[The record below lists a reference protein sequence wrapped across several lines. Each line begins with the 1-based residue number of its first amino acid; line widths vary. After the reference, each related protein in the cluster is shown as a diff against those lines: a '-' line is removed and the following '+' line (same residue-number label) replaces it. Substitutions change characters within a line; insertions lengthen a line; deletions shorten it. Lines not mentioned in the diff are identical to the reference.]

1 MKPKQ
6 LKFLAGALVIL
17 AALVYFGYQ
26 GFNAS
31 MSYFQTVPEL
41 YESGEKA
48 YTRSIRVQG
57 EVLPGS
63 IQRRGQA
70 TTFIIGPTDFK
81 VPENFVVGPDNHT
94 LRIEYVGKDAIP
106 DTFRDYASAI
116 VTGRL
121 RRDGTFEGTHIQ
133 AQCASKYER
142 EMAAGML
149 PVAGLPDKSE

>member
-1 MKPKQ
+1 MKAKQ
-6 LKFLAGALVIL
+6 LKFLAGALLIL
-17 AALVYFGYQ
+17 GALGYFGYQ
-26 GFNAS
+26 GINAS

-41 YESGEKA
+41 YASGEKA
-48 YTRSIRVQG
+48 FERSIKVQG

-63 IQRRGQA
+63 IQRTSTG

-81 VPENFVVGPDNHT
+81 IPANFVVGPENET
-94 LRIEYVGKDAIP
+94 LRIHYVGKDAIP

-116 VTGRL
+116 VTGKM

-142 EMAAGML
+142 EAAAGMTQTSSL
-149 PVAGLPDKSE
+149 PKTE